1 MNMPR
6 KPDDFD
12 WVSARKECSL
22 AEIFQKLR
30 MLVEQ
35 DVDKRNGLLPE
46 KSSFQFKLVSAS
58 EQLFSVVA
66 TGRYG
71 HKSVVFRV
79 NGDLISIS
87 TQEGFILEGG
97 VVTLSNDGECRVK
110 DKGVEYD
117 LWQVR
122 KMALEGI
129 FFSDHSSL

>member
-1 MNMPR
+1 MTTPR

-12 WVSARKECSL
+12 WVSVRKQCSI

-35 DVDKRNGLLPE
+35 DVNKRN
-46 KSSFQFKLVSAS
+46 SFLAENSAIQFKLVIAS
-58 EQLFSVVA
+58 EYHFSVFA
-66 TGRYG
+66 SGRRG
-71 HKSVVFRV
+71 HKSASFRV
-79 NGDLISIS
+79 NGELISIS
-87 TQEGFILEGG
+87 TDKGFIFEGG
-97 VVTLSNDGECRVK
+97 VVTLSNDGECRLK

-122 KMALEGI
+122 KMALEDI